1 MIFLIDTPHQ
11 SCKWLT
17 EEERAYCRLRIE
29 VQDGGRESTAAGEKF
44 TWKMFFA
51 VLTDWQIWLI
61 SIVFWSNTVP
71 GYGLKFT
78 MPQIIKNMGFTSSTA
93 QLM

>member
-1 MIFLIDTPHQ
+1 MIFLIDTPYQ

-17 EEERAYCRLRIE
+17 DEERTYCRLRLE
-29 VQDGGRESTAAGEKF
+29 VQDGGRASVTAGEKF
-44 TWKMFFA
+44 DWRTLWK
-51 VLTDWQIWLI
+51 VLLDWQIWLMA
-61 SIVFWSNTVP
+61 IVFWSNTVP

-78 MPQIIKNMGFTSSTA
+78 MPQIIKSMGFRSSTA